1 MFTCKL
7 VVFPGDFQAWMLAMQ
22 QFWTYLVDTWAGH
35 STFSF
40 YRTCTIE
47 CTWSTVDCAT
57 MYGNDVLADL
67 PFEWVSKV
75 KECTHSV
82 GRSPSEEMMKLQFP
96 VLNLAYCI
104 SKYNDVHCTI
114 KNIHPLPHGEVT
126 KFTRLRNK
134 NSALP
139 ELFPVRSSSSGPNR
153 NTLAGLSSMVCRR
166 QKFNLIPHSQCQ
178 LWVHTCGCTCTHA
191 DDREFTY
198 LTVNVVFFNKET
210 AL

>member
-1 MFTCKL
+1 M
-7 VVFPGDFQAWMLAMQ
+7 VFPGDFQAWMLAMQ
-22 QFWTYLVDTWAGH
+22 QFWTYLVDTWAGQ

-82 GRSPSEEMMKLQFP
+82 GWSPSEEMMKLQFP

-104 SKYNDVHCTI
+104 SRYNDVHCTI
-114 KNIHPLPHGEVT
+114 KNIHPLPHDGAVT
-126 KFTRLRNK
+126 KLVNGSSPDCETRTVPSPSCFQCVPLPVDPTGALWLA
-134 NSALP
+134 SALW
-139 ELFPVRSSSSGPNR
+139 S
-153 NTLAGLSSMVCRR
+153 AGD
-166 QKFNLIPHSQCQ
+166 KNLI
-178 LWVHTCGCTCTHA
+178 
-191 DDREFTY
+191 
-198 LTVNVVFFNKET
+198 
-210 AL
+210 